1 MVLTPVDDEIR
12 DCWFLV
18 YDADAV
24 CDRLA
29 THYPAVQRSET
40 A

>member
-1 MVLTPVDDEIR
+1 MDYEHVRDVDPD
-12 DCWFLV
+12 V
-18 YDADAV
+18 ADAV